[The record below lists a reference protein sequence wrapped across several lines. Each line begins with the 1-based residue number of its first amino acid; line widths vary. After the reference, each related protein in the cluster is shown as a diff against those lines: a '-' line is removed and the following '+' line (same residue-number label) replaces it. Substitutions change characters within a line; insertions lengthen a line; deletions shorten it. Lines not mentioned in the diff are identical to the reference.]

1 MVTFRYL
8 LWFSKVLPWVRKPS
22 VFENQPHNNPGPQFT
37 PCEELIG
44 EKGLWNALG
53 FLSGLVCRAHSP
65 WKVELIIDVKKCART
80 RLRGTTVWSHSQ
92 YQSGAHASNFPA
104 AIKKEI
110 PTSPCDPSS
119 QEPAMRL
126 ETLLIQ
132 TDTLSGTKS
141 RALPQLHWLAS
152 PTRENTAH
160 RWAAVPLTGHREKWQ
175 GQRLVKV
182 FSFIK
187 NWQLHLSFSKLG
199 KFLWFG
205 CGFGFFFFSIFLCH
219 RVFLG

>member
-1 MVTFRYL
+1 
-8 LWFSKVLPWVRKPS
+8 
-22 VFENQPHNNPGPQFT
+22 
-37 PCEELIG
+37 
-44 EKGLWNALG
+44 
-53 FLSGLVCRAHSP
+53 
-65 WKVELIIDVKKCART
+65 
-80 RLRGTTVWSHSQ
+80 
-92 YQSGAHASNFPA
+92 
-104 AIKKEI
+104 
-110 PTSPCDPSS
+110 
-119 QEPAMRL
+119 MRL

-152 PTRENTAH
+152 PTRENTAR

-205 CGFGFFFFSIFLCH
+205 CGFGFFFLFSCAIGYFWVSELWKQKQAATTKQLSRQQAERTGYLFAMRSSFLRRTDQASAIPSACVRSRKCLPEAH
-219 RVFLG
+219 FRWMS